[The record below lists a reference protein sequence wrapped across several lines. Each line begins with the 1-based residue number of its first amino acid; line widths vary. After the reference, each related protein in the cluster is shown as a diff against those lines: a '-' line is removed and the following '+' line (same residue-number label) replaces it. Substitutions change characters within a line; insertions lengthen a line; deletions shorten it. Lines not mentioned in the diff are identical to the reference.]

1 MITKIIIINRKIFLN
16 IYETKI
22 SNSFIALFVTASSSS
37 SSRYFLSHVGLGS
50 PFTPSLYKRHYMLPM
65 KIYKRNRRKSYVQFA
80 ESMGSTALTIN
91 LYSIY
96 NSNDQRR
103 FLNTMECDH
112 RGKGQGNFAVFHI
125 FASKSKARFKRRA
138 TAVPNSI
145 DRIKF
150 DISTT
155 VARRLKS
162 SRAIVV

>member
-1 MITKIIIINRKIFLN
+1 MKRKSTTPWLPFSSPLLLRPLPD
-16 IYETKI
+16 I
-22 SNSFIALFVTASSSS
+22 SLAT
-37 SSRYFLSHVGLGS
+37 YVGLGS

-96 NSNDQRR
+96 NSNDQGR

-125 FASKSKARFKRRA
+125 S
-138 TAVPNSI
+138 AVPNSI

-150 DISTT
+150 DISSISTT
-155 VARRLKS
+155 VARLGFKR
-162 SRAIVV
+162 RATAVPNSIHKL

>member
-1 MITKIIIINRKIFLN
+1 
-16 IYETKI
+16 
-22 SNSFIALFVTASSSS
+22 
-37 SSRYFLSHVGLGS
+37 
-50 PFTPSLYKRHYMLPM
+50 MLPM
-65 KIYKRNRRKSYVQFA
+65 KFYKRNRGKSYVQFS

-125 FASKSKARFKRRA
+125 FAQKSKTRFKRRA

-145 DRIKF
+145 DRTKF

-155 VARRLKS
+155 VARRLKP
-162 SRAIVV
+162 SRATVVQHGKPCRLLWCTSPLSTQPGNGVLNLQKRKYFPGKQFENDEFFQRLETKNCSIKKQKGGT